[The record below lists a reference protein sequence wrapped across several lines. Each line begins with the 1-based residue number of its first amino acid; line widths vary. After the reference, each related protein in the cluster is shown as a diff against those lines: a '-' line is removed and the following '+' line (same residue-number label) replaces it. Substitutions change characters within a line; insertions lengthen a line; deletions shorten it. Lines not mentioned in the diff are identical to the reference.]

1 MAGSNRQPLACK
13 ASALPIE
20 LIPRV
25 YYGAPERT
33 RTSNHLIRSQGLYP
47 IELQMHHGA
56 EYKT

>member
-47 IELQMHHGA
+47 IELQMHYGA

>member
-1 MAGSNRQPLACK
+1 MAESNRRPLACK

-20 LIPRV
+20 LMSQVI
-25 YYGAPERT
+25 YGAPERT

-47 IELQMHHGA
+47 IELQMHYGA